1 MQLLIPASRRKP
13 FRTLKKSAH
22 LELSSLWAQTGA
34 QQAAAVNAAIATLG
48 QAFRNNN
55 YAEVFKTVLEVV
67 VSDGTTVPV
76 ELISANSQL
85 HSLNLETRDFAQ
97 GYEPEIAAIIDA
109 FVPDNGTMIDAGAN
123 FGYFSVFLICRPNFT
138 GQIHAFEPSSRGFR
152 DLLTFLTHVDHLGQ
166 IRPYRLALGNRHG
179 TLTLHQGQSDG
190 LSTTVPAMANR
201 AERAITSEDVPV
213 RRLDDLSIHSV
224 DLIKI
229 DVEGAELQVLEGAD
243 STLRA
248 CRPAVVFESWTTYDD
263 AGVFSIL
270 QRLDYSF
277 FVPGWATAD
286 GNITT
291 SPAQDI
297 DMTQLT
303 AREFQPDERPK
314 LPQRV
319 NVLALPRERKDQY
332 LASR

>member
-1 MQLLIPASRRKP
+1 MQFLIPASRRRP
-13 FRTLKKSAH
+13 FRNLKKSAH

-34 QQAAAVNAAIATLG
+34 QQAAAVNAAIMTLG

-55 YAEVFKTVLEVV
+55 YAEVFRTVLEVV
-67 VSDGTTVPV
+67 IGDGTSVPV
-76 ELISANSQL
+76 ELISANTQL
-85 HSLNLETRDFAQ
+85 HSLNQETREFAH

-123 FGYFSVFLICRPNFT
+123 FGYFSIFLICRPNFT

-152 DLLTFLTHVDHLGQ
+152 DLLTFLAHVDHLGQ
-166 IRPYRLALGNRHG
+166 IRPYRLALGNRQG

-190 LSTTVPAMANR
+190 LSTTVLAMANR
-201 AERAITSEDVPV
+201 AERVETSEDVPV

-243 STLRA
+243 STLRT
-248 CRPAVVFESWTTYDD
+248 CRPAVVFESWLSYDD
-263 AGVFSIL
+263 SGVFAIL
-270 QRLDYSF
+270 KDLGYFF
-277 FVPGWATAD
+277 FVPGWDIGD

-291 SPAQDI
+291 AVAKAIDI
-297 DMTQLT
+297 TQLT
-303 AREFQPDERPK
+303 AREFQPEQRAK
-314 LPQRV
+314 LPERV
-319 NVLALPRERKDQY
+319 NILALPRERKDQY